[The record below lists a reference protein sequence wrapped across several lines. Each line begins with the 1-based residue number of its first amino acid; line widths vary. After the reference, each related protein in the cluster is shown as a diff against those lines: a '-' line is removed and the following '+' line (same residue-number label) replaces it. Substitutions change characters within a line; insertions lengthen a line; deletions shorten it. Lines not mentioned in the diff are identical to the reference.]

1 MRLVTGWA
9 SGVEVRA
16 GGVGESELDKLVSM
30 SSGPELLVR
39 NSSLSL
45 STSGQGEPRGSE
57 EGEGDGK
64 EEVEE
69 EADAEDDEE
78 EASSDSTEAAR
89 NALGHSSLVHDPSLC
104 PLVLS
109 LDSTITRPPSQ
120 FAFVICDG
128 AFLTCWDGQEG
139 GKEAVEEAE
148 TMLTEEEEQ
157 TMLTG
162 SIVCNR
168 LCRSTKLNWV
178 GPGQRAATCR
188 GRSSGWSFLW

>member
-1 MRLVTGWA
+1 MRI
-9 SGVEVRA
+9 
-16 GGVGESELDKLVSM
+16 GGVGESELERLVSM

-45 STSGQGEPRGSE
+45 STSGHGELRGSE
-57 EGEGDGK
+57 DGEEDGK

-69 EADAEDDEE
+69 DGKEDADAEEEEEDEEE

-120 FAFVICDG
+120 FPFVISDWVG
-128 AFLTCWDGQEG
+128 LTCWHGQEG
-139 GKEAVEEAE
+139 GKEAVEEAD

-162 SIVCNR
+162 SMVWSR
-168 LCRSTKLNWV
+168 LCRRTKLNWV
-178 GPGQRAATCR
+178 GPGQSAAT
-188 GRSSGWSFLW
+188 

>member
-1 MRLVTGWA
+1 MST
-9 SGVEVRA
+9 
-16 GGVGESELDKLVSM
+16 GGVGESELERLVSM

-45 STSGQGEPRGSE
+45 STSGQGEVRGSE
-57 EGEGDGK
+57 DGDEEGK

-69 EADAEDDEE
+69 DGKEDADAEDDDE

-120 FAFVICDG
+120 FPFVTLI
-128 AFLTCWDGQEG
+128 FVL
-139 GKEAVEEAE
+139 
-148 TMLTEEEEQ
+148 
-157 TMLTG
+157 
-162 SIVCNR
+162 
-168 LCRSTKLNWV
+168 
-178 GPGQRAATCR
+178 
-188 GRSSGWSFLW
+188 

>member
-1 MRLVTGWA
+1 
-9 SGVEVRA
+9 
-16 GGVGESELDKLVSM
+16 M

-45 STSGQGEPRGSE
+45 STSGHGELRGSE
-57 EGEGDGK
+57 DGEEDGK

-69 EADAEDDEE
+69 DGKEDADAEEEEEEEDDDEE

-120 FAFVICDG
+120 FPFVISDW
-128 AFLTCWDGQEG
+128 AALFCWHGQEG
-139 GKEAVEEAE
+139 GKEAVEEE
-148 TMLTEEEEQ
+148 H

-162 SIVCNR
+162 SMVWSK
-168 LCRSTKLNWV
+168 LCRRTKLNWV
-178 GPGQRAATCR
+178 GPGQRAAT
-188 GRSSGWSFLW
+188 

>member
-1 MRLVTGWA
+1 
-9 SGVEVRA
+9 VRT
-16 GGVGESELDKLVSM
+16 GGVGESELERLVSM

-45 STSGQGEPRGSE
+45 STSGHGELRGSDDGE
-57 EGEGDGK
+57 EDGK

-69 EADAEDDEE
+69 EGKEDADAEEEEDDEEEEEEE

-89 NALGHSSLVHDPSLC
+89 NALGHSNLVHDPSLC

-120 FAFVICDG
+120 FPFVISDWADC
-128 AFLTCWDGQEG
+128 LTCWHGQEG
-139 GKEAVEEAE
+139 GKDAVEDAD
-148 TMLTEEEEQ
+148 TMLTEEEEEH

-162 SIVCNR
+162 SMVCSR
-168 LCRSTKLNWV
+168 LCRRTKLNWV
-178 GPGQRAATCR
+178 GPGHSAAT
-188 GRSSGWSFLW
+188 

>member
-1 MRLVTGWA
+1 MST
-9 SGVEVRA
+9 
-16 GGVGESELDKLVSM
+16 GGVGESELERLVSM

-45 STSGQGEPRGSE
+45 STSGQGEVRGSE
-57 EGEGDGK
+57 DGEEEGK

-69 EADAEDDEE
+69 DGKEDAEDDDE

-120 FAFVICDG
+120 FAFVISAIG
-128 AFLTCWDGQEG
+128 ACLT
-139 GKEAVEEAE
+139 
-148 TMLTEEEEQ
+148 
-157 TMLTG
+157 
-162 SIVCNR
+162 
-168 LCRSTKLNWV
+168 
-178 GPGQRAATCR
+178 
-188 GRSSGWSFLW
+188 

>member
-1 MRLVTGWA
+1 MRPVTGWA

-120 FAFVICDG
+120 FAFVISAIG
-128 AFLTCWDGQEG
+128 ACLT
-139 GKEAVEEAE
+139 
-148 TMLTEEEEQ
+148 
-157 TMLTG
+157 
-162 SIVCNR
+162 
-168 LCRSTKLNWV
+168 
-178 GPGQRAATCR
+178 
-188 GRSSGWSFLW
+188 

>member
-1 MRLVTGWA
+1 MRT
-9 SGVEVRA
+9 
-16 GGVGESELDKLVSM
+16 GGVGESELERLVSM

-45 STSGQGEPRGSE
+45 STSGHGELRGSE
-57 EGEGDGK
+57 DGEEDGK

-69 EADAEDDEE
+69 EGKEDADAEEEDEDEE

-120 FAFVICDG
+120 FPFVISDWAC
-128 AFLTCWDGQEG
+128 LTCWHGQEG
-139 GKEAVEEAE
+139 GKEAVEEAD

-162 SIVCNR
+162 SMVWSR
-168 LCRSTKLNWV
+168 LCRRTKLNWV
-178 GPGQRAATCR
+178 GPGQSAAT
-188 GRSSGWSFLW
+188 

>member
-1 MRLVTGWA
+1 
-9 SGVEVRA
+9 
-16 GGVGESELDKLVSM
+16 M

-45 STSGQGEPRGSE
+45 STSGHGELRGSE
-57 EGEGDGK
+57 DGEEDGK

-69 EADAEDDEE
+69 DGKEDADAEEEEDDEEE

-120 FAFVICDG
+120 FAFVISATG
-128 AFLTCWDGQEG
+128 ACLT
-139 GKEAVEEAE
+139 
-148 TMLTEEEEQ
+148 
-157 TMLTG
+157 
-162 SIVCNR
+162 
-168 LCRSTKLNWV
+168 
-178 GPGQRAATCR
+178 
-188 GRSSGWSFLW
+188 

>member
-1 MRLVTGWA
+1 MRT
-9 SGVEVRA
+9 
-16 GGVGESELDKLVSM
+16 GGVGESELERLVSM

-45 STSGQGEPRGSE
+45 STSGQGELRGSDD
-57 EGEGDGK
+57 GEDDGK

-69 EADAEDDEE
+69 EGKEDADAEDDDE

-89 NALGHSSLVHDPSLC
+89 NALGHSNLVHDPSLLC

-120 FAFVICDG
+120 FPFVISDG
-128 AFLTCWDGQEG
+128 ACRTCWHGQEG
-139 GKEAVEEAE
+139 GREAVEEAE
-148 TMLTEEEEQ
+148 TMLTEDEEQ

-162 SIVCNR
+162 SIVLSR
-168 LCRSTKLNWV
+168 LCLRTKLNWV
-178 GPGQRAATCR
+178 GPGHSAAT
-188 GRSSGWSFLW
+188 